1 MSACTSSAVAAH
13 AAAAVSSAGRPSRS
27 AQQRCLAQRSSHASK
42 VKSVRSLT
50 YDLKVP
56 LAFEQRGFA
65 HLGSARMHW
74 SDLTF
79 GVVYAALS

>member
-42 VKSVRSLT
+42 VSVRSLPMT
-50 YDLKVP
+50 SRFLSLLSNVVSLTWVP
-56 LAFEQRGFA
+56 RACIGLI
-65 HLGSARMHW
+65 
-74 SDLTF
+74 
-79 GVVYAALS
+79 